1 MQQMTNTD
9 SDSDNVEDNSYSF
22 VLKSSLLS
30 IWVPCVVGS
39 RQTPRL
45 FLISSVASLSA
56 KLLMLGFV
64 VIFIILNIKP
74 YHNHSFLL
82 CEQQS
87 ELERFNFSQICSF
100 SNKNFSSCFSFDT
113 SEKIFQK
120 FRICNPDEL
129 KIQLYIL
136 GAVLFSSILSLFCG
150 YKLHQIRT
158 FDKLFRRSFELPYLG
173 KIVHRSLFREL
184 VKDGNVEALDGI
196 LSSGKMFG
204 EQLNDPTSAGQ
215 TALRMLLEKNDLA
228 DLLEKMLNAGA
239 DPVRRVSGAE
249 HPFVIVSGR
258 GQHQYLEILLK
269 ADTVHHRCLIMK
281 LSFFLQ
287 KVSHILVS
295 LFLGQ
300 NYQFS
305 Y

>member
-9 SDSDNVEDNSYSF
+9 SDSENVEDNSYSF

-45 FLISSVASLSA
+45 FLISTVASLSA

-64 VIFIILNIKP
+64 VIFIFFNIKP

-87 ELERFNFSQICSF
+87 ELERFNFSQMCSF

-136 GAVLFSSILSLFCG
+136 GAVLFSSFLSLFCG

-158 FDKLFRRSFELPYLG
+158 FDKLFRRSFKLPYLG

-196 LSSGKMFG
+196 LSSGEMFD

-215 TALRMLLEKNDLA
+215 TALLMLLEKNDLA

-239 DPVRRVSGAE
+239 DPVRWGKMGNSLE
-249 HPFVIVSGR
+249 IVSRR
-258 GQHQYLEILLK
+258 GQHQYLEILLN
-269 ADTVHHRCLIMK
+269 ANTV
-281 LSFFLQ
+281 
-287 KVSHILVS
+287 
-295 LFLGQ
+295 
-300 NYQFS
+300 FS
-305 Y
+305 RF